1 LTQTFIPAVLAAY
14 DFGDTRTLVDIGG
27 GHGSVV
33 AAILQ
38 KYPQMKGV
46 LFDIEHVVRGA
57 GAYLKAAGVADRCA
71 IEAGD
76 FFQSVPAGGDTYIM
90 KNIIHDWDDERAT
103 PILTNIRKAF
113 EGRRDGRVILLE
125 AVIPPGNQPD
135 FGKLIDL
142 EMLLMPGGRERTAEE
157 FASLFEHAGFELA
170 RSCLPNRH
178 CA

>member
-1 LTQTFIPAVLAAY
+1 
-14 DFGDTRTLVDIGG
+14 
-27 GHGSVV
+27 
-33 AAILQ
+33 
-38 KYPQMKGV
+38 
-46 LFDIEHVVRGA
+46 
-57 GAYLKAAGVADRCA
+57 
-71 IEAGD
+71 
-76 FFQSVPAGGDTYIM
+76 M
-90 KNIIHDWDDERAT
+90 KNIIHDWDDGRAT

-170 RSCLPNRH
+170 RIVPTESPLCVIDARI
-178 CA
+178 AQRR